1 MPVQSNKNTAALLQL
16 LPLLPL
22 LPLLL
27 PSGATAQSY
36 PDKPIRVYT
45 TGVGGSS
52 DLSTRLIAQAMG
64 GAFAQRMVVEN
75 RALVSVEI
83 VSAAPPDGYSLLHY
97 SNVVWLMPLLQS
109 GVAWDVFRDF
119 APVVL
124 TVNTPNLLV
133 VHPSLPVKTV
143 KDLIVLAK
151 ARPGVLNYASTSVG
165 AGNHVAAE
173 LFNSMAGVNIVRIN
187 YKSMGSGFTD
197 VLSGQI
203 QVMFPSAN
211 SATQYVKSGK
221 LRALAVTSAEPSALV
236 PDLPTVAAAGL
247 PGYESVAMTG
257 MFAPAK
263 TPDAIVRRLNQE
275 INVALNKPEVRD
287 RLLNQGTEAMGGP
300 PERFTAVMKAEVAR
314 MSKIIKSSGLR
325 E

>member
-1 MPVQSNKNTAALLQL
+1 MAVQLIRTLLLLCLCTAA
-16 LPLLPL
+16 
-22 LPLLL
+22 
-27 PSGATAQSY
+27 AAQNY

-52 DLSTRLIAQAMG
+52 DLSTRLIAQAIG

-75 RALVSVEI
+75 RALVSVET
-83 VSAAPPDGYSLLHY
+83 VAGAAPDGYSLLHY
-97 SNVVWLMPLLQS
+97 SNVVWLMPLFQA
-109 GVAWDVFRDF
+109 GVSWEVFRDF
-119 APVVL
+119 TPVVL

-143 KDLIVLAK
+143 RELVALAK
-151 ARPGVLNYASTSVG
+151 AKPGLLNYASTSVG

-173 LFNSMAGVNIVRIN
+173 LFNSMAGVKIVRIN
-187 YKSMGSGFTD
+187 YKSVGASFTD
-197 VLSGQI
+197 VVSGQI
-203 QVMFPSAN
+203 QVMFPTAG
-211 SATQYVKSGK
+211 SATPYIKGGR

-275 INVALNKPEVRD
+275 INVVLKKPEIRE
-287 RLLNQGTEAMGGP
+287 RFLSQGTEAMGGT
-300 PERFTAVMKAEVAR
+300 PEQFTAVMKAEIAR
-314 MSKIIKSSGLR
+314 MNRVIKDAGLH

>member
-1 MPVQSNKNTAALLQL
+1 MPVQSLRFSAALL
-16 LPLLPL
+16 LPLLAAVPA
-22 LPLLL
+22 P
-27 PSGATAQSY
+27 AQNY

-83 VSAAPPDGYSLLHY
+83 VAAAPPDGYSLLHY
-97 SNVVWLMPLLQS
+97 SNVAWLMPLLQAN
-109 GVAWDVFRDF
+109 VPWDVFRDF
-119 APVVL
+119 APVIL
-124 TVNTPNLLV
+124 TINSPNLLV

-143 KDLIVLAK
+143 KELIALAK

-173 LFNSMAGVNIVRIN
+173 LFNNMAGVNIVRIN

-263 TPDAIVRRLNQE
+263 TPAAIVQRLNQE
-275 INVALNKPEVRD
+275 INAALKKPDVRD
-287 RLLNQGTEAMGGP
+287 RLLNQGTEAIGGT
-300 PERFTAVMKAEVAR
+300 PEQFTAVMKTEISRVSR
-314 MSKIIKSSGLR
+314 IIRDSGSLR

>member
-1 MPVQSNKNTAALLQL
+1 MLVQIRRIRAAL
-16 LPLLPL
+16 L

-27 PSGATAQSY
+27 AAAAAAQNY

-52 DLSTRLIAQAMG
+52 DLSTRLIAQAIG

-75 RALVSVEI
+75 RALVSLEI
-83 VSAAPPDGYSLLHY
+83 VAAAPPDGYALLHY
-97 SNVVWLMPLLQS
+97 SNVAWLMPLLQA
-109 GVAWDVFRDF
+109 GVPWDVFRDF
-119 APVVL
+119 APVIL
-124 TVNTPNLLV
+124 TINSPNLLV
-133 VHPSLPVKTV
+133 VHPSLPARTV
-143 KDLIVLAK
+143 KELIALAK
-151 ARPGVLNYASTSVG
+151 ARPGVLNYASTSLG

-173 LFNSMAGVNIVRIN
+173 LFNSMAGVKIVRIN
-187 YKSMGSGFTD
+187 YKSMGAGFTE

-211 SATQYVKSGK
+211 SATQYVKSGR
-221 LRALAVTSAEPSALV
+221 LRALAVTSATRSALV

-247 PGYESVAMTG
+247 PGYESVAMTA

-275 INVALNKPEVRD
+275 INAALKKPEVRE
-287 RLLNQGTEAMGGP
+287 RLLNQGAEAMGGT
-300 PERFTAVMKAEVAR
+300 PEDLTAVMKAEVSR
-314 MSKIIKSSGLR
+314 IGKVIKDAGLR

>member
-1 MPVQSNKNTAALLQL
+1 MPVQIKTAAAAL
-16 LPLLPL
+16 L

-27 PSGATAQSY
+27 LLLILPASAQNY

-45 TGVGGSS
+45 TGIGGSS
-52 DLSTRLIAQAMG
+52 DLSTRLIAQSMG

-75 RALVSVEI
+75 RALISIEI
-83 VSAAPPDGYSLLHY
+83 VAAAPPDGYALLHY
-97 SNVVWLMPLLQS
+97 SNVAWLMPLLQKN
-109 GVAWDVFRDF
+109 VPWDVFRDF
-119 APVVL
+119 VPVVL

-133 VHPSLPVKTV
+133 VHPSLPVKNV
-143 KDLIVLAK
+143 KELIAVAK

-187 YKSMGSGFTD
+187 YKSMGAGFTD

-211 SATQYVKSGK
+211 SATQYVRSGK
-221 LRALAVTSAEPSALV
+221 LRALAVTSATPSALV
-236 PDLPTVAAAGL
+236 PDLPTVAASGL

-263 TPDAIVRRLNQE
+263 TPDALVRRLNQE
-275 INVALNKPEVRD
+275 INAALKKPEVHERF
-287 RLLNQGTEAMGGP
+287 LNQGTEAMGGT
-300 PERFTAVMKAEVAR
+300 PEQFTAVMKAEIAR
-314 MSKIIKSSGLR
+314 MGRIMKSAGLQ

>member
-1 MPVQSNKNTAALLQL
+1 MSIQSFRIRAALL
-16 LPLLPL
+16 LPLFI
-22 LPLLL
+22 
-27 PSGATAQSY
+27 ATAASAQNY

-64 GAFAQRMVVEN
+64 GAFAQRMIVEN
-75 RALVSVEI
+75 RALVSVET
-83 VSAAPPDGYSLLHY
+83 VAGAPPDGYSLLHY
-97 SNVVWLMPLLQS
+97 SNVVWLMPLLQAN
-109 GVAWDVFRDF
+109 VPWDAFRDF
-119 APVVL
+119 APVIL

-133 VHPSLPVKTV
+133 VHPSLPAKTV
-143 KDLIVLAK
+143 KELIALAK
-151 ARPGVLNYASTSVG
+151 ARPGMLNYASTSIG
-165 AGNHVAAE
+165 AGNQVAAE
-173 LFNSMAGVNIVRIN
+173 LFNTMAGVKIVRIN
-187 YKSMGSGFTD
+187 YKSMGAGFTD
-197 VLSGQI
+197 VVSGQI

-211 SATQYVKSGK
+211 SATPYVKSGR

-275 INVALNKPEVRD
+275 INVALKKPELRE
-287 RLLNQGTEAMGGP
+287 RFLGQGTEAMGGT
-300 PERFTAVMKAEVAR
+300 PEQFTAVMKAEIAR
-314 MSKIIKSSGLR
+314 MGKIIKDAGLH

>member
-1 MPVQSNKNTAALLQL
+1 MPVQSFPAGAALLAL
-16 LPLLPL
+16 LISVPAP
-22 LPLLL
+22 
-27 PSGATAQSY
+27 AQTY

-64 GAFAQRMVVEN
+64 GAFAQRMIVEN

-83 VSAAPPDGYSLLHY
+83 VAAAPPDGYSLLHY

-109 GVAWDVFRDF
+109 NVPWDIFRDF
-119 APVVL
+119 VPVVL
-124 TVNTPNLLV
+124 TVNTPNVLV
-133 VHPSLPVKTV
+133 VHPSLPVKSV
-143 KDLIVLAK
+143 KDLIVFAK
-151 ARPGVLNYASTSVG
+151 ARPGALNYASTSLG

-173 LFNSMAGVNIVRIN
+173 LFNSMAGVKIVRIN
-187 YKSMGSGFTD
+187 YKSMGTGFTD
-197 VLSGQI
+197 VVSGQI

-211 SATQYVKSGK
+211 AATQYVKSGR

-247 PGYESVAMTG
+247 PGYESVAMTA

-263 TPDAIVRRLNQE
+263 TPDAIARRLNAE
-275 INVALNKPEVRD
+275 INITLKKPEVRE
-287 RLLNQGTEAMGGP
+287 RFLTQGTEAMGGT
-300 PERFTAVMKAEVAR
+300 PEQLTAIIKTEIAR
-314 MSKIIKSSGLR
+314 VSKIIKGAGMH
-325 E
+325 EQ

>member
-1 MPVQSNKNTAALLQL
+1 MTVQSLRISAVL
-16 LPLLPL
+16 LPLLFTN
-22 LPLLL
+22 
-27 PSGATAQSY
+27 SASAQNY

-52 DLSTRLIAQAMG
+52 DLSTRLIAQALG

-83 VSAAPPDGYSLLHY
+83 VASSAPDGYSLLHY

-109 GVAWDVFRDF
+109 NVPWDVFRDF
-119 APVVL
+119 APVIL
-124 TVNTPNLLV
+124 TINSPNLLV

-143 KDLIVLAK
+143 KELIALAK

-173 LFNSMAGVNIVRIN
+173 LFNNMAGIKIVRIN
-187 YKSMGSGFTD
+187 YKSMGAGFTD

-211 SATQYVKSGK
+211 SATQYVKSGR
-221 LRALAVTSAEPSALV
+221 LRALAVTSSAPSALV

-247 PGYESVAMTG
+247 PGYESVAMTA

-275 INVALNKPEVRD
+275 INVALKKPEVRE
-287 RLLNQGTEAMGGP
+287 RLLNQGADAMGGS
-300 PERFTAVMKAEVAR
+300 PEDLTAVMKAEIAR
-314 MSKIIKSSGLR
+314 MSKIIKDAGLH

>member
-1 MPVQSNKNTAALLQL
+1 MAVQLIRTLLLLCLCTAA
-16 LPLLPL
+16 
-22 LPLLL
+22 
-27 PSGATAQSY
+27 AAQNY

-52 DLSTRLIAQAMG
+52 DLSTRLIAQAIG

-75 RALVSVEI
+75 RALVS
-83 VSAAPPDGYSLLHY
+83 
-97 SNVVWLMPLLQS
+97 
-109 GVAWDVFRDF
+109 
-119 APVVL
+119 VVL

-143 KDLIVLAK
+143 RELVALAK
-151 ARPGVLNYASTSVG
+151 AKPGLLNYASTSVG

-173 LFNSMAGVNIVRIN
+173 LFNSMAGVKIVRIN
-187 YKSMGSGFTD
+187 YKSVGASFTD
-197 VLSGQI
+197 VVSGQI
-203 QVMFPSAN
+203 QVMFPTAG
-211 SATQYVKSGK
+211 SATPYIKGGR

-275 INVALNKPEVRD
+275 INVVLKKPEIRE
-287 RLLNQGTEAMGGP
+287 RFLSQGTEAMGGT
-300 PERFTAVMKAEVAR
+300 PEQFTAVMKAEIAR
-314 MSKIIKSSGLR
+314 MNRVIKDAGLH